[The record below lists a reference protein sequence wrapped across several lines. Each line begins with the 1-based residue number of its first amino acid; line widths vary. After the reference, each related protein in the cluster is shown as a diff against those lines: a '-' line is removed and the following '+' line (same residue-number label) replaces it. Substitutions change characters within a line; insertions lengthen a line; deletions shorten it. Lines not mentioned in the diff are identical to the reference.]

1 MLTNTMMFIE
11 EGRAQRDQAQAPRT
25 GRLYTGLC
33 RDCENSPTCTF
44 PREPLRPVWS
54 CDEYTP
60 PTSSPAP
67 LPERVSVSPSAPA
80 PSAEAEE
87 VKGLCR
93 YCLNRVTCQF
103 PKSPGGVW
111 HCEEL
116 A

>member
-1 MLTNTMMFIE
+1 MTNTMTLIE
-11 EGRAQRDQAQAPRT
+11 EERTRMDQPQVHRT
-25 GRLYTGLC
+25 GRLYPGLC
-33 RDCENSPTCTF
+33 RDCENSPACTF

-60 PTSSPAP
+60 PASPPAP
-67 LPERVSVSPSAPA
+67 VREHVSVIPSVP
-80 PSAEAEE
+80 PPPVETEE

-93 YCLNRVTCQF
+93 HCLNRVTCQF
-103 PKSPGGVW
+103 PKPPGGVW